1 MLKLKSLNLEKRTI
15 YMINLQFCFSISS
28 DEVGI
33 VPAVEGERLNIKCDY
48 SDATKI
54 NKVQWTK
61 ETMDD
66 TQSDYPNILSKKSQ
80 WYVQK

>member
-1 MLKLKSLNLEKRTI
+1 M
-15 YMINLQFCFSISS
+15 
-28 DEVGI
+28 GI

-61 ETMDD
+61 ESDD
-66 TQSDYPNILSKKSQ
+66 DMQLDNPIILSKKSQ
-80 WYVQK
+80 WYVLYIIRR